1 MKAVYKGKFARCIY
15 EILVRNGLV
24 LDAARK
30 YYEDNVVIIQVDP
43 TVFGVV
49 ENCVI
54 EHRLID
60 IDLMMRD
67 LGFTFNKK
75 DVREDG
81 RIDLEYVTKSA
92 ILYPLKLSLNSIYFN
107 EDLPPQQ
114 EKLALASQV
123 GGSHYK
129 NYAIQPIEY
138 IMENGLD
145 YLQGNV
151 VKYVTRFK
159 DKNGVEDLKK
169 AAHYLQIMIER
180 ETAKNVSND

>member
-1 MKAVYKGKFARCIY
+1 MKAVYTGKFARCIY

-24 LDAARK
+24 LDMARK
-30 YYEDNVVIIQVDP
+30 YFEDDAVIIRVDP
-43 TVFGVV
+43 AVFGVAEKDV
-49 ENCVI
+49 F
-54 EHRLID
+54 EHRLVD

-67 LGFTFNKK
+67 LCFTFNKK

-81 RIDLEYVTKSA
+81 KVDLEYVTQSA
-92 ILYPLKLSLNSIYFN
+92 ILYPLKLSLNSIYFH
-107 EDLPPQQ
+107 EDLPQQ
-114 EKLALASQV
+114 ESALASQV

-180 ETAKNVSND
+180 ETAKNVPND

>member
-1 MKAVYKGKFARCIY
+1 MKAVYKGKFASRIY

-30 YYEDNVVIIQVDP
+30 YFHDNVAIIQIDP
-43 TVFGVV
+43 TVFNEAEKV
-49 ENCVI
+49 EI
-54 EHRLID
+54 EHRIVD

-67 LGFTFNKK
+67 LGFTLNNRY
-75 DVREDG
+75 VREDG
-81 RIDLEYVTKSA
+81 RIDLEYTTQSA
-92 ILYPLKLSLNSIYFN
+92 ILYPLKLSRNCIYFE
-107 EDLPPQQ
+107 EDSPQK
-114 EKLALASQV
+114 EEAALASQV

-151 VKYVTRFK
+151 VKYVTRYK

-169 AAHYLQIMIER
+169 AAHYLQIMVER
-180 ETAKNVSND
+180 ETARDVSND